1 MSYLDLPRLTFFG
14 QFTANPSTI
23 NNFPPNYGVPHEY
36 NTTSSTP
43 GGVSWNP
50 YGNHS
55 FSLSANVTNLTPG
68 PAASGSVMSAPAGPG
83 GAVLVDLDTEQ
94 QMVSQIIG
102 MKLTVTVGDGS
113 VVGTFVP
120 VNFFD
125 IYFNRLTGSNQIVN
139 GDGAAGAAYQ
149 SVLTDLQWNEGSS
162 AFLHSLKT
170 VSPTMLSIRFI
181 VDGYNMF
188 AGTPTFNV
196 GRVAGTIG
204 PQYHDEPT
212 SFTNARFLRPTS
224 DAAQNGWNYIPAKTD
239 LKRRK
244 LIVDLGNATAW
255 TWNDS
260 DPAPKSNQPS
270 VQVGTISFNGNTPSG
285 IIATFAQ
292 TVDTSDAAYQ
302 SNAFVQELDIPASI
316 FPTIGSTPLGI
327 ISDGVIVAT
336 ENPTGAYI
344 NADQYVFRLDPSEV
358 AKVTIWANTFETPA
372 ANVKVTLALNA
383 NGLQPAGKA
392 PVGTPKSGV
401 AFSPKSAKTGP
412 DGRATFTITGGN
424 PKNPRKVYNIDGQVY
439 GIGWSWSAD
448 TIPDPNA
455 FLSVKV
461 FDTVPLPKA
470 PTWWGNVFPI
480 LIQYAYLYP
489 AMQQIFELDD
499 YTQVVAN
506 ATQII
511 ARLNLPETNPGMMP
525 ITRELSAAKKA
536 ILLKWAA
543 DPTHPEGK
551 QPKPPPWLPPLPP
564 QPST

>member
-1 MSYLDLPRLTFFG
+1 M
-14 QFTANPSTI
+14 
-23 NNFPPNYGVPHEY
+23 
-36 NTTSSTP
+36 
-43 GGVSWNP
+43 SWNP

-55 FSLSANVTNLTPG
+55 FTLTANVTNLTPG
-68 PAASGSVMSAPAGPG
+68 PSASGSVKSAPAGPG
-83 GAVLVDLDTEQ
+83 SAVLVDLDTEQ

-113 VVGTFVP
+113 VIGTFVP

-125 IYFNRLTGSNQIVN
+125 IYFNRMGGTNQIVN

-162 AFLHSLKT
+162 AFLHALKA
-170 VSPTMLSIRFI
+170 VSPTMLSIRFN

-188 AGTPTFNV
+188 FGTPTFNV

-212 SFTNARFLRPTS
+212 SFTNARFLRPTN
-224 DAAQNGWNYIPAKTD
+224 DGAKQGFNYIAAKTD
-239 LKRRK
+239 PKRRK
-244 LIVDLGNATAW
+244 LIVDLGNATSW
-255 TWNDS
+255 TWNDG
-260 DPAPKSNQPS
+260 DPAPTSNVAS
-270 VQVGTISFNGNTPSG
+270 VQVGTISFNGTTPSG
-285 IIATFAQ
+285 IIATFPQ
-292 TVDTSDAAYQ
+292 TVNTSDAAYQ

-316 FPTIGSTPLGI
+316 LPTLGSTPIGI

-344 NADQYVFRLDPSEV
+344 NADQYVFRLNPGDA
-358 AKVTIWANTFETPA
+358 AKVTIWANTFEQPA
-372 ANVKVTLALNA
+372 ANAKVTLKLDAS
-383 NGLQPAGKA
+383 GLQPAGKA
-392 PVGTPKSGV
+392 KVGTPSSGV

-412 DGRATFTITGGN
+412 DGRATFTITGGH

-439 GIGWSWSAD
+439 GIAWDWSANS
-448 TIPDPNA
+448 IPDPNA

-461 FDTVPLPKA
+461 FDAQPLPAK
-470 PTWWGNVFPI
+470 PTWWGDVFPI

-499 YTQVVAN
+499 YGQVVAH

-511 ARLNLPETNPGMMP
+511 GRLNLPETNPGMMP

-536 ILLKWAA
+536 ILLKWAG
-543 DPTHPEGK
+543 DPSHPEGK
-551 QPKPPPWLPPLPP
+551 QPKPPPYEPPLPP
-564 QPST
+564 PPATS

>member
-23 NNFPPNYGVPHEY
+23 NNFAPNYAVPPEY
-36 NTTSSTP
+36 NTTSDTP

-55 FSLSANVTNLTPG
+55 FSLSANVTSLTPG
-68 PAASGSVMSAPAGPG
+68 PVASGSVMSAPAGPG

-125 IYFNRLTGSNQIVN
+125 IYFNRMSGTNQIVS
-139 GDGAAGAAYQ
+139 GDGVAGAVYQ

-170 VSPTMLSIRFI
+170 VSPAMLSIRFN

-188 AGTPTFNV
+188 YGSPTFNV

-212 SFTNARFLRPTS
+212 SFTNARFLRPTA
-224 DAAQNGWNYIPAKTD
+224 DAAKNGWNYIPAKTD

-244 LIVDLGNATAW
+244 LIVDLGNATSW
-255 TWNDS
+255 TWNDG
-260 DPAPKSNQPS
+260 DPAPTSNIAS
-270 VQVGTISFNGNTPSG
+270 VQVGTISFNGTTPSG
-285 IIATFAQ
+285 IIATFPQ
-292 TVDTSDAAYQ
+292 VVNLSDADYQ
-302 SNAFVQELDIPASI
+302 SNAFVQELDIPAAI
-316 FPTIGSTPLGI
+316 LPTLGSTPIGI
-327 ISDGVIVAT
+327 IADGVVVAT

-344 NADQYVFRLDPSEV
+344 NADQYVFRLNPGDEE
-358 AKVTIWANTFETPA
+358 KVTIWANTFETPA
-372 ANVKVTLALNA
+372 ANVKVTLQRDDS
-383 NGLQPAGKA
+383 GLQPVGKA
-392 PVGTPKSGV
+392 KVGTPKGGV

-424 PKNPRKVYNIDGQVY
+424 PKNARKVYKIDGQVY
-439 GIGWSWSAD
+439 GITWDWSANS
-448 TIPDPNA
+448 IPDPNA

-461 FDTVPLPKA
+461 FDTKPLPAA
-470 PTWWGNVFPI
+470 PTWWGDVFPI

-499 YTQVVAN
+499 YTQVVAH

-511 ARLNLPETNPGMMP
+511 GRLNLPENNPGMMP

-536 ILLKWAA
+536 ILLKWAG
-543 DPTHPEGK
+543 DPAHPQGK
-551 QPKPPPWLPPLPP
+551 QPKPPPFTPPLPP
-564 QPST
+564 EPST